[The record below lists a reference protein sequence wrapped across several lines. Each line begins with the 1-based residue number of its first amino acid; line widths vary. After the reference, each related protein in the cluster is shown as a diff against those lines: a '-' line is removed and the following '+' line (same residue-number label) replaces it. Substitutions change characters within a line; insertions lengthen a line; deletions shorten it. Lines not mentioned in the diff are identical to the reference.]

1 MKKTATALIVI
12 LMCLMLTA
20 CAGKDVQQET
30 TSQAE
35 ATQAAAESTTQLP
48 IEKTT
53 KVPASNSQKGEA
65 LRKAA
70 EKQLGSKGLDGDFS
84 YGSFTYKNIR
94 DAADMY
100 RFEYSDQLEKAARK
114 NVDALIDLISEFY
127 SDEITLYSFEAKQIG
142 NGENG
147 IDSVR
152 YEFYYINTQNQLLT
166 VYADSDGTISYA
178 DCAFTW

>member
-1 MKKTATALIVI
+1 MKKTAIALIVI

-20 CAGKDVQQET
+20 CAGKDVQQDS
-30 TSQAE
+30 TSKTE
-35 ATQAAAESTTQLP
+35 ATQTTAESTTQLP

-53 KVPASNSQKGEA
+53 KTPSTDSQKGEA
-65 LRKAA
+65 LRKAL

-84 YGSFTYKNIR
+84 HGSFTYKNIR

-100 RFEYSDQLEKAARK
+100 RLEYSDQLEKAARK
-114 NVDALIDLISEFY
+114 NADALVDTIRGFY

-142 NGENG
+142 SGENG